1 MLGDITVRGTAS
13 DGPGELMLD
22 GLLVEGRVTVLVGN
36 LGSLRITHST
46 LVPDQGGLEVNP
58 SVSPDSQNSRL
69 RISIMRSIV
78 GPIALPGTVPDL
90 YIQDSIVEGQNP
102 NAIKAPGATTD
113 IQTSTILG
121 PSSMRS
127 LNASECI
134 FADPVLVERRQ
145 IGCIRYSYV
154 PEGSRTPRCHRCQP
168 DLALQAAADPDQQ
181 ASIRKRLTPQFTS
194 TAYGDPAYAQLGLT
208 CALEISTGAED
219 GSEMGVFSHLKQPQ
233 REINL
238 HTALDEYL
246 RFGLEAGIF
255 YVT

>member
-1 MLGDITVRGTAS
+1 M
-13 DGPGELMLD
+13 
-22 GLLVEGRVTVLVGN
+22 
-36 LGSLRITHST
+36 
-46 LVPDQGGLEVNP
+46 
-58 SVSPDSQNSRL
+58 
-69 RISIMRSIV
+69 
-78 GPIALPGTVPDL
+78 
-90 YIQDSIVEGQNP
+90 EGQNP

-145 IGCIRYSYV
+145 IGCIRFSYV